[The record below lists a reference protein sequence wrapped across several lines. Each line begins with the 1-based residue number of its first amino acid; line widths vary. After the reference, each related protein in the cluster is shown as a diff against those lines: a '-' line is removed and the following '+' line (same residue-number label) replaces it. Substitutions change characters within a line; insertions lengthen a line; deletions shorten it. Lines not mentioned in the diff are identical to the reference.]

1 MMKYFEDIA
10 DRLGVLKIK
19 YWQKEMKWKRR
30 KQMAKEIVDIRKEEI
45 INACEKLYENNN
57 FKDITIKR
65 IGEETTFSRTS
76 IYNYFQ
82 TKEEIFLALFKREY
96 ERWIEDLNQMY
107 EENSTM
113 SKEIF
118 ADKLAQSVAKRKN
131 LLKLLS
137 MNMYD
142 MEENSR
148 MEELIKFKKAYG
160 NAIKMVRKCVDKF
173 FEEMSNNEKE
183 EFVFLFFPLMYG
195 IYPYAEV
202 TEKQQKAMEKADVPF
217 KYLSIYEIT
226 YKGILKLLS

>member
-1 MMKYFEDIA
+1 MS
-10 DRLGVLKIK
+10 
-19 YWQKEMKWKRR
+19 
-30 KQMAKEIVDIRKEEI
+30 KEIVDMRKEEI
-45 INACEKLYENNN
+45 INACEKLYENNS
-57 FKDITIKR
+57 FKDITIKS

-82 TKEEIFLALFKREY
+82 TKEEIFLALLKREY
-96 ERWIEDLNQMY
+96 ERWIDDLNEMY
-107 EENSTM
+107 EQNQEM
-113 SKEIF
+113 AKEVF
-118 ADKLAQSVAKRKN
+118 ADKLANTVAKRNN

-148 MEELIKFKKAYG
+148 MEELIEFKRAYG

-173 FEEMSNNEKE
+173 FEKMSDEEKE

-202 TEKQQKAMEKADVPF
+202 TEKQMQAMEAADVPF
-217 KYLSIYEIT
+217 KYLSIYDIT
-226 YKGILKLLS
+226 YKGIIKLLS

>member
-1 MMKYFEDIA
+1 MS
-10 DRLGVLKIK
+10 
-19 YWQKEMKWKRR
+19 
-30 KQMAKEIVDIRKEEI
+30 KEIVDMRKEEI
-45 INACEKLYENNN
+45 INACEKLYENNS
-57 FKDITIKR
+57 FKDITIKS

-82 TKEEIFLALFKREY
+82 TKEEIFLALLKREY
-96 ERWIEDLNQMY
+96 ERWIDDLNEMY
-107 EENSTM
+107 EQNSEMT
-113 SKEIF
+113 KEVF
-118 ADKLAQSVAKRKN
+118 ADKLANTVAKRNN

-148 MEELIKFKKAYG
+148 MEELIEFKRAYG

-173 FEEMSNNEKE
+173 FGKMSDEEEE

-202 TEKQQKAMEKADVPF
+202 TEKQMQAMDSADVPF
-217 KYLSIYEIT
+217 KYLSIYDIT
-226 YKGILKLLS
+226 YKGIIKLLN